1 LTYPCWL
8 GPAPKFFR
16 LLTAFGPIRK
26 DWRLIPGSDPLY
38 SRCTKSKGCIR
49 IRSVELAAA
58 KAEKEPEARAA
69 TSYGPSIKTFPDSW
83 ADMTSRLINL
93 FEIVLSLALL
103 YGINLYFSAN
113 ENINN
118 PVVPVAWPVTKDAF
132 LVLVFGLFFFRLHGH
147 LRRLSL
153 PLILVVAFSVTC
165 AALSILFFGYSRESL
180 SFSKNILLYF
190 AGGAVIGTLIAG
202 ACSPSEIG
210 LRMSRAVLLSVL
222 VGFACLLLPVQSTD
236 GRLYGTYGNPSSFGF
251 AVFLAF
257 ALSAA
262 FRPPLESIFFAVLL
276 GLMFVVTGSM
286 SILLAAGAFIVI
298 FSVLEIFSKREIK
311 LQVVHLVVII
321 LSTALIGK
329 LLSCSKG
336 PDLGYERLVEIAN
349 AVFNSDVFTSDSVTI
364 RLKAFVLPVEGT
376 YQRYDSFFLGLYKN
390 FGWAPLLVYFVLIV
404 SLVAEYAR
412 SAQTKQQNAVAAC
425 IFCIFIIN
433 PLLQHQLEIFPT
445 NLLFGLF
452 LGCAICWLG
461 LDQKE
466 QVAYTVANES
476 PTPSNGPA

>member
-1 LTYPCWL
+1 M
-8 GPAPKFFR
+8 
-16 LLTAFGPIRK
+16 
-26 DWRLIPGSDPLY
+26 D
-38 SRCTKSKGCIR
+38 KSEDDIR
-49 IRSVELAAA
+49 ILSSNLQMRKRKKNL
-58 KAEKEPEARAA
+58 KRALL
-69 TSYGPSIKTFPDSW
+69 PVMVLHQNVPDSW

-103 YGINLYFSAN
+103 YGINLYFSTN
-113 ENINN
+113 GNINN
-118 PVVPVAWPVTKDAF
+118 PVVPLAWPVTKDAF
-132 LVLVFGLFFFRLHGH
+132 LVLVFGLFFYGLRGH
-147 LRRLSL
+147 LRKLSL
-153 PLILVVAFSVTC
+153 PLIFVVAFSVTC

-190 AGGAVIGTLIAG
+190 AGGAVIGTLIA
-202 ACSPSEIG
+202 STFPPPEIG
-210 LRMSRAVLLSVL
+210 LRISRAVLLSVL

-236 GRLYGTYGNPSSFGF
+236 DRLYGTYGNPSSFGF

-262 FRPPLESIFFAVLL
+262 FRPARESVFFALL
-276 GLMFVVTGSM
+276 VGLMFVVTGSI

-298 FSVLEIFSKREIK
+298 FSALEIFSKRGIR
-311 LQVVHLVVII
+311 LQVAHLVAVIF
-321 LSTALIGK
+321 STVLIGK
-329 LLSCSKG
+329 LLSYLKG
-336 PDLGYERLVEIAN
+336 PDVGNERLVEIAH
-349 AVFNSDVFTSDSVTI
+349 AVFNSNVFNSDSVTI

-390 FGWAPLLVYFVLIV
+390 FGWAPLLVYSVLMA

-433 PLLQHQLEIFPT
+433 PLLQHQIEIFPT

-466 QVAYTVANES
+466 QVAYSRRECISDAIE
-476 PTPSNGPA
+476 